1 MANPNASFFA
11 VSNEVT
17 RRWYVVDASGQP
29 LGRLASKIAQVLR
42 GKNKPEYTPSVDT
55 GDFVVVIN
63 AEKVALTGGKLDTKF
78 WNRHSGIPTG
88 FKSESYRSLM
98 ARRPEFAI
106 EKAVKGM
113 LPKNPL
119 GRAMHSKLKV
129 YAGATHP
136 HAAQKPEALPV

>member
-106 EKAVKGM
+106 EKVVKGM